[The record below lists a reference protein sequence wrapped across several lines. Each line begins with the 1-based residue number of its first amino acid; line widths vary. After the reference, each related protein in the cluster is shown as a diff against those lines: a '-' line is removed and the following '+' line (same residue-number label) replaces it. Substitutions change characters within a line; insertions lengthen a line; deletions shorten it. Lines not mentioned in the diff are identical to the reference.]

1 MSLLSS
7 LQTFLQQGGWT
18 LWVMFA
24 VSCLVWARL
33 MERSFLLRRS
43 FPGRRAHL
51 MRLGPE
57 QQGALARVLAQDLQE
72 GMDSARTMIAALPL
86 LGLLGT
92 VIGMIDSFD
101 ALAIFGNSNAKA
113 LSGGISQALIS
124 TMVGLVTSLAA
135 MYVEGVVTM
144 RIIAAQ
150 RSLPTHEAL
159 LEPFSFTSLL
169 KFRNHL
175 RGGFA

>member
-1 MSLLSS
+1 MNLLSPLHS
-7 LQTFLQQGGWT
+7 FLQEGGWT
-18 LWVMFA
+18 LWVMFG

-33 MERSFLLRRS
+33 IERMFLLSRR
-43 FPGRRAHL
+43 FPGRRAYV
-51 MRLGPE
+51 MKQGPE
-57 QQGALARVLAQDLQE
+57 EQGYLAQVLAEDLQE
-72 GMDSARTMIAALPL
+72 GMQTARTMIAALPL

-92 VIGMIDSFD
+92 VSGMIESFD
-101 ALAIFGNSNAKA
+101 ALAIFGNSNARA

-150 RSLPTHEAL
+150 RSLPTNHAL

-169 KFRNHL
+169 KFRNHFK
-175 RGGFA
+175 GAFA